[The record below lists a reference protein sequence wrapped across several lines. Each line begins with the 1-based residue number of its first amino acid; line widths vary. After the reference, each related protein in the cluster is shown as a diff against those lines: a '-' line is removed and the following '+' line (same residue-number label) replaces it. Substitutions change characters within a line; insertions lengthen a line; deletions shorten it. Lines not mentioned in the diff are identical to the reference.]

1 MNTEIRNRY
10 EKWLNSDKVSA
21 SYKQILKSM
30 TKDEIDD
37 AFYKDVE
44 FGTAGMRG
52 VIGPGDNRLNNFTIS
67 KANLAFAY
75 YLLEKYPDAK
85 NMGVV
90 ISHDNR
96 HMSREFTLLCA
107 QIFNNLGIKAYIF
120 DDLRPTPELSFAVRY
135 LKACGGI
142 MITASHNP
150 KQYNGYKVYDE
161 QGCQLVPDKIQR
173 LLEIVSS
180 LGDVLDIKIPKEEKS
195 GQTIILDNEVDDE
208 YVKQVESICLN
219 PNLDKKGF
227 KIVYSPQHG
236 AACKLALRIF
246 KDLGY
251 DFYPYL
257 PQCISDPDFSNT
269 LSPNPEDDK
278 AYKYLIEYAK
288 EINADLIL
296 TNDPDGDRVGVGV
309 KNKNGDYILI
319 NGNQGATLLME
330 YIFSNMKKRHL
341 LNDKSVMYTTV
352 VSSQFG
358 PKVAKDYGVKVE
370 EFLTGFKFIGERI
383 HYYETIKNGLNFVFG
398 YEESYGCLIKP
409 FVRDKDG
416 LQAILMYSEMAL
428 YYHKNNKDLLEVY
441 DDLQEKYGYHC
452 DITLS
457 KEFVGSSGQIQM
469 QKIMESLHDTPLKEL
484 DGVKVIKIED
494 YQKQK
499 RFVNDKIETIN
510 LPKSDL
516 VKLYFENGSII
527 STRPSGTEPKCK
539 FYFST
544 VEKSQKLAQTKNDE
558 LQKAFFAKYHLI

>member
-1 MNTEIRNRY
+1 M
-10 EKWLNSDKVSA
+10 
-21 SYKQILKSM
+21 
-30 TKDEIDD
+30 
-37 AFYKDVE
+37 
-44 FGTAGMRG
+44 
-52 VIGPGDNRLNNFTIS
+52 
-67 KANLAFAY
+67 
-75 YLLEKYPDAK
+75 
-85 NMGVV
+85 
-90 ISHDNR
+90 
-96 HMSREFTLLCA
+96 
-107 QIFNNLGIKAYIF
+107 
-120 DDLRPTPELSFAVRY
+120 
-135 LKACGGI
+135 
-142 MITASHNP
+142 
-150 KQYNGYKVYDE
+150 
-161 QGCQLVPDKIQR
+161 
-173 LLEIVSS
+173 
-180 LGDVLDIKIPKEEKS
+180 
-195 GQTIILDNEVDDE
+195 
-208 YVKQVESICLN
+208 
-219 PNLDKKGF
+219 
-227 KIVYSPQHG
+227 
-236 AACKLALRIF
+236 
-246 KDLGY
+246 
-251 DFYPYL
+251 
-257 PQCISDPDFSNT
+257 
-269 LSPNPEDDK
+269 
-278 AYKYLIEYAK
+278 
-288 EINADLIL
+288 IL

-383 HYYETIKNGLNFVFG
+383 HYYGTIKNGLNFVFG

-558 LQKAFFAKYHLI
+558 LQKAFFAKYQLIYKAI